1 MCFKLI
7 IKIVS
12 DSLKYIYM
20 YALNLGNYNY
30 ILLFAENIKKKKTF
44 QSEPICF
51 LATPEANLIS

>member
-1 MCFKLI
+1 MCFKLT

-30 ILLFAENIKKKKTF
+30 ILLFAENIKKKKHF
-44 QSEPICF
+44 NQ
-51 LATPEANLIS
+51 NLFVF

>member
-1 MCFKLI
+1 MCFKLT

-30 ILLFAENIKKKKTF
+30 ILLFAENIKKKK
-44 QSEPICF
+44 
-51 LATPEANLIS
+51 NISIRTYLFSSNT